1 MKLNTAALRDG
12 LRNGNIDIS
21 RYASLIAFAVLF
33 IISAFASPYFL
44 KVQNLM
50 NILRQVSYTG
60 TIALG
65 MTFIIICGGID
76 LSVGSLAALSGGVAI
91 LVLNSAGSG
100 FGSIVLAILTALAV
114 AMLGGAFNG
123 LMVTRFRIA
132 SFVVTLG
139 TMSIYRSLALYLI
152 NAGEYRSQVPEYN
165 IIGSGKFLGIFIPV
179 WIFLGLAVF
188 LQIVLRNTRYGRYV
202 LAVGSS
208 ERVARYSAIK
218 VNLVR
223 FITYV
228 ITGFTVGVTAVMFG
242 SRLNAVSSSNMG
254 LFYELDAIAAVVIGG
269 TSMSGGAGTVL
280 GTVVGAVILGII
292 NNMLNMMGVSPYL
305 QGTVKGLVIIFAV
318 LLQYKRQR
326 D

>member
-1 MKLNTAALRDG
+1 
-12 LRNGNIDIS
+12 
-21 RYASLIAFAVLF
+21 
-33 IISAFASPYFL
+33 
-44 KVQNLM
+44 
-50 NILRQVSYTG
+50 
-60 TIALG
+60 
-65 MTFIIICGGID
+65 
-76 LSVGSLAALSGGVAI
+76 
-91 LVLNSAGSG
+91 
-100 FGSIVLAILTALAV
+100 
-114 AMLGGAFNG
+114 MLGGAFNG